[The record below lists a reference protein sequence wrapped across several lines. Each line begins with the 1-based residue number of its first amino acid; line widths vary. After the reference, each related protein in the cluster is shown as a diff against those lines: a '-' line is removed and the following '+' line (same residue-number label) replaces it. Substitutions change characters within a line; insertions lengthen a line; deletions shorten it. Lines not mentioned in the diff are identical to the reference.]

1 MELHAVLGL
10 LLMQRNKL
18 LVLLLMQGRE
28 LLVLLLGQFVEG
40 LVLGVMEQKQTEGG
54 ILLEL

>member
-1 MELHAVLGL
+1 MLLELHAVLGL
-10 LLMQRNKL
+10 LLMQRNE
-18 LVLLLMQGRE
+18 LLLMQGKE